1 MTRRLR
7 TVMRSLCALLVTT
20 CGSAFAQHAA
30 HDMPGMGPSP
40 GSTAAPVMRSRAD
53 PDTPRPPEDT
63 SGPTSMPVSDDM
75 IFYQVL
81 LNQIEYTHSSQGSG
95 MAWDVQGWVGR
106 DYNRLWLKSEGARQ
120 GGHTE
125 DGRLE
130 LLWSKPVAAFWDLQA
145 GVRHDFGGGPT
156 RNWLAFGV
164 EGIAPYMF
172 DVEATAYAGSS
183 GAAVRL
189 DGKYE
194 LALTQRTWLTPRA
207 EANLYSRADPERGL
221 GAGLSDVSFGLRL
234 RHEFRRELA
243 PYVGVEWNHR
253 FGGTADQARAAG
265 EPVTDRKWVA
275 GVRIWF

>member
-7 TVMRSLCALLVTT
+7 TVVRSMCALLVMT
-20 CGSAFAQHAA
+20 CSSAFAQHAA
-30 HDMPGMGPSP
+30 HDMPG
-40 GSTAAPVMRSRAD
+40 V
-53 PDTPRPPEDT
+53 
-63 SGPTSMPVSDDM
+63 GPTSMPVSDDM

-106 DYNRLWLKSEGARQ
+106 DYDRLWLKSEGARQ

-234 RHEFRRELA
+234 RHEFRREFA